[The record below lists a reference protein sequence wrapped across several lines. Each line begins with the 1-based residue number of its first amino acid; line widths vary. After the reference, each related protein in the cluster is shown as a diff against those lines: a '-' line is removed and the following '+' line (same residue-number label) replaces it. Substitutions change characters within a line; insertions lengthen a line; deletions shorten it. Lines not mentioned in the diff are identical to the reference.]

1 MGTLSVQHNKY
12 KFYIGT
18 RIFLKRGSSWH
29 ANKGKKASKTATTTA
44 VEGLHIGAPAIEGL
58 SCAWLFLWIINA
70 KSHLSFF
77 FLRKIIER
85 KVSDKDPAFL
95 EVRVKQSL
103 LRLSENFLV

>member
-44 VEGLHIGAPAIEGL
+44 VEGPHIGALKDSAVPDY
-58 SCAWLFLWIINA
+58 FFWIINA
-70 KSHLSFF
+70 KRPLFYFF

-85 KVSDKDPAFL
+85 KVGDEDQVFL
-95 EVRVKQSL
+95 GVRVKQSL

>member
-1 MGTLSVQHNKY
+1 MQTREKKPARLLPPQLLKGSTLVHQL
-12 KFYIGT
+12 
-18 RIFLKRGSSWH
+18 LKDS
-29 ANKGKKASKTATTTA
+29 A
-44 VEGLHIGAPAIEGL
+44 VPDY
-58 SCAWLFLWIINA
+58 FFWIINA
-70 KSHLSFF
+70 KSHLSFFF